1 MNPNMLCSKCKKR
14 MAVVFVT
21 RMEGDKP
28 INEGLCIKCAK
39 EMNIKPVTDLLDKMG
54 ITDEQ
59 LDAMDDQMAGL
70 IDSFGDSFD
79 MGGAQ
84 SMPFMQMFN
93 MPAQQEEPED
103 ESELD
108 GDYAGGE
115 LESYEQEEA
124 DGVQQED
131 RRSSKEKRQQEKE
144 RKENAAEEE
153 AAVDEFLMP
162 GEDDT
167 SEEKPHSGELLK
179 AASTQGGLT
188 YMNSGAKAEE
198 NRSSAWVLLIVGAL
212 GILVMALGITGV
224 LPFNIGNPYM
234 FYGVM
239 SAVFI
244 LFIVMGVVSMRNAKL
259 FEKKAE
265 SENSLVDTLLKWSE
279 ENLTAEKIDAQI
291 ENAADTPEEAL
302 YYKRFEVIRS
312 QMNHQFMNL
321 DQQMLENLIDTKIY
335 EQIFPDTDGA
345 AEE

>member
-144 RKENAAEEE
+144 RKKYK
-153 AAVDEFLMP
+153 FL
-162 GEDDT
+162 
-167 SEEKPHSGELLK
+167 
-179 AASTQGGLT
+179 
-188 YMNSGAKAEE
+188 
-198 NRSSAWVLLIVGAL
+198 SS
-212 GILVMALGITGV
+212 
-224 LPFNIGNPYM
+224 
-234 FYGVM
+234 
-239 SAVFI
+239 
-244 LFIVMGVVSMRNAKL
+244 
-259 FEKKAE
+259 
-265 SENSLVDTLLKWSE
+265 SL
-279 ENLTAEKIDAQI
+279 
-291 ENAADTPEEAL
+291 
-302 YYKRFEVIRS
+302 
-312 QMNHQFMNL
+312 
-321 DQQMLENLIDTKIY
+321 
-335 EQIFPDTDGA
+335 
-345 AEE
+345 